1 MEKTNF
7 QNASQDTSSQNT
19 TKVKFLFS
27 TRQVTQEQLSETHT
41 GLQNNTFSIEVKTL
55 LTTSLCLIHLCN
67 VKAGLNI
74 SSWLWTSN
82 LHVTTPGRLCN
93 WLPLDSFPAF
103 IPLQELW
110 EPAISLTGWQSFPSH
125 TVLCADLRS
134 DAELQVHGSFAPGP
148 HRNTDSN
155 IFYWLSV

>member
-1 MEKTNF
+1 M
-7 QNASQDTSSQNT
+7 DISSQNT

-27 TRQVTQEQLSETHT
+27 TGQITQEQLWETHT
-41 GLQNNTFSIEVKTL
+41 KPKNNTFSIEVKTL
-55 LTTSLCLIHLCN
+55 LTISLSLKLLCN

-82 LHVTTPGRLCN
+82 PHVISPGLLCY
-93 WLPLDSFPAF
+93 WLPLDLFPAF

-125 TVLCADLRS
+125 AVLCADLRS
-134 DAELQVHGSFAPGP
+134 GGESFLLMDL
-148 HRNTDSN
+148 HVQWCEKICEHFR
-155 IFYWLSV
+155 IF